1 GERAT
6 RLTSRIRQLE
16 TRLSETLG
24 EQAWHESG
32 LAVTPTTPVTPACR
46 SVHYTCRARYD
57 SSISLRAKGKRSSQ
71 SPDGRL
77 TPGEHPGDREQPDQY
92 APGQRPQ
99 CGPQRICG
107 LK

>member
-77 TPGEHPGDREQPDQY
+77 TPGEQTGGAKHLHDRPHPERLFLLQ
-92 APGQRPQ
+92 GQVAA
-99 CGPQRICG
+99 
-107 LK
+107 L